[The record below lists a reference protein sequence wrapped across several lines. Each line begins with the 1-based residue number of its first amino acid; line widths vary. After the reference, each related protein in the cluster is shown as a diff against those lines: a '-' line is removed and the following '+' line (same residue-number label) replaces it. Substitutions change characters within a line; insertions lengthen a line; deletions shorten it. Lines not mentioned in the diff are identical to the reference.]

1 MLAPLSSVVIV
12 EVVGNIQIRNILELE
27 YSLMNYLSVKLKRKR
42 RVSKDA

>member
-42 RVSKDA
+42 RVSKDV